1 MSTYHTTHG
10 TVRYSGIR
18 RYIVVSNG
26 ETVKRTDSFDTAH
39 KVASKFAR
47 QGATIVDTTR
57 EVREAAASNRVCA
70 VCSQSHV
77 PQADWND
84 PVYKHRHW
92 HCIPRAEREE
102 ISRQWRLQHDH
113 TGYNEETK

>member
-1 MSTYHTTHG
+1 MSTFHTEHG

-26 ETVKRTDSFDTAH
+26 QTVKRTDSFDTAH
-39 KVASKFAR
+39 REAAKRAR
-47 QGATIVDTTR
+47 QGATIVDT
-57 EVREAAASNRVCA
+57 VREPKALGAENRICA

-77 PQADWND
+77 PEADWND

-92 HCIPRAEREE
+92 HCIPALERAE
-102 ISRQWRLQHDH
+102 ISRAWRNH
-113 TGYNEETK
+113 NERKEQ